1 MTILNGGGSS
11 GVSPKNFN
19 QGIEDVKSAVQD
31 VQTSVNSLSSTMQS
45 GMSNLQDSV
54 EESLG
59 DVQTAVQNAPA
70 GPFPFVM
77 NKFQVNS
84 VDEGIKITYKANNSA
99 SITSGNDK
107 ENAVGS
113 IEPRGVMIRY
123 SDDHY
128 PATPT
133 DGLLAVDDTDIVD
146 DASATGNTK
155 EKTYTLTGLTNNQLY
170 YFSAFPYSY
179 SGVFNTNCGFSGDT
193 SRHRKTCSY
202 TGNKG
207 TLTVDVTQDYDYK
220 TLGEF
225 TATLT
230 PSSGSAKTQTRTGPG
245 QVVFAGLDAGE
256 YTLSFSTET
265 YFTTPASQQ
274 ITITAGQPN
283 TTSAEYKFSASFSQ
297 CTWAEIK
304 QIADDGRCKS
314 YFSLGDKKSVSIQYI
329 STPEDGYTTQPTL
342 SKVTTNL
349 VIVDF
354 DAMDKEN
361 GGKANLQLC
370 TEDVVTAF
378 SSKYTVDNRN
388 GYWLGAWCSPEESK
402 TDIDYPYMR
411 KYIEGKISNILP
423 DEILNVV
430 TPVKVSAKYWRRA
443 GGTSSTPDGM
453 TTGSVVS
460 KLFPPPKEF
469 SHWSTNTKRI
479 KKDAKTKAVVTWQ
492 TCDGT
497 NYVNV
502 YDFQYKSYNSN
513 GALSGDSNYSGGMN
527 NVIRHPMCVCI

>member
-1 MTILNGGGSS
+1 MSDPISWGLLASI
-11 GVSPKNFN
+11 KKL
-19 QGIEDVKSAVQD
+19 VKSVK
-31 VQTSVNSLSSTMQS
+31 TSVDNIDLSPVTGAVEDIATDLGQDMDELVANVGAEVDEMKEAVEDHAGGLSPT
-45 GMSNLQDSV
+45 NLQTFSA
-54 EESLG
+54 E
-59 DVQTAVQNAPA
+59 
-70 GPFPFVM
+70 
-77 NKFQVNS
+77 S
-84 VDEGIKITYKANNSA
+84 VDEGIKVTLEIKDDRE
-99 SITSGNDK
+99 SGHPEAARAK
-107 ENAVGS
+107 
-113 IEPRGVMIRY
+113 GVMVRY
-123 SDDHY
+123 SEDGY
-128 PATPT
+128 PKWEK
-133 DGLLAVDDTDIVD
+133 DGVLGFDIQD
-146 DASATGNTK
+146 IYDAG
-155 EKTYTLTGLTNNQLY
+155 TLMPKQVSQTITGLTNGKTY
-170 YFSAFPYSY
+170 YLSAFPYSFY
-179 SGVFNTNCGFSGDT
+179 GVYNHGFAYNSATVGT
-193 SRHRKTCSY
+193 GRTTCAY

-220 TLGEF
+220 ELGEF

-245 QVVFAGLDAGE
+245 QVVFAGLDAGT
-256 YTLSFSTET
+256 YTLSFSAET
-265 YFTTPASQQ
+265 YFTTPASQE
-274 ITITAGQPN
+274 IVITAGQPN

-297 CTWAEIK
+297 CTWSEIK

-378 SSKYTVDNRN
+378 SSEYTVDNRN

-513 GALSGDSNYSGGMN
+513 GALSGDSNYSGGLN